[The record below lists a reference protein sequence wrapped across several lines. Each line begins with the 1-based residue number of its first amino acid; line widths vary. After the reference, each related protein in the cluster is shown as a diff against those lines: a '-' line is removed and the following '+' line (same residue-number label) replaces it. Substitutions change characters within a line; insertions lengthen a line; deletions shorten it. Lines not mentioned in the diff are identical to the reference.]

1 MVRMNEL
8 WLEENYPVEVPQIVI
23 VEEATNE

>member
-23 VEEATNE
+23 AEEATNE

>member
-1 MVRMNEL
+1 MSKMNEL

-23 VEEATNE
+23 VEEATSE